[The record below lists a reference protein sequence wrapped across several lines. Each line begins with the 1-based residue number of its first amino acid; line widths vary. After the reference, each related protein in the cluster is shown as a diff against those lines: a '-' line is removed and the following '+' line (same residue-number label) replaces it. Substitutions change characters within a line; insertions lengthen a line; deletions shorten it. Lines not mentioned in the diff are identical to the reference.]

1 MSRPASGGNPYLNLG
16 VLALVV
22 AAMCLLPMMTTPYYI
37 RVATGVAMWAG
48 IALSWNVICG
58 YAGYISFGHVAF
70 FGIGAYTTAILM
82 QPDVD
87 WNFWATLP
95 VAAVI
100 AGAVAALVGWPA
112 LRLKGAYFAIATW
125 ALAEAIRE
133 LATVVDITGGSG
145 GLKTPI
151 RLDDNFFFYTML
163 AAAAIAYAV
172 CYLLLERS
180 RFGFQVKAVRDNE
193 IAARAQGINTTLV
206 KIEAFVLSAMIPAV
220 LGGINAYWITFINPD
235 SVLNTIITDQL
246 VVMVLVGGLGHA
258 WGPALGATAMF
269 LLQEQLRVSYG
280 ETTAYIIV
288 VGALVMAVVLFLPDG
303 LVSIGRRARRMRLI
317 RQWLRRARNDVA
329 PPSNGPRDRGGHTM
343 TVLAVDDL
351 FRSFGGIR
359 AVDGVT
365 FAVEQAEI
373 VGIIGP
379 NGSGKS
385 TLFNLLTGALKP
397 DKGTITL
404 FGKNITRLAPY
415 KIARAGL
422 GRTFQIP
429 ALFVNMTVRENL
441 WTAAVQFDWD
451 NARADADAVLERL
464 ELNHVADDLASTLS
478 GGQQRLLE
486 MGRVLM
492 QNPKVALLDEVAAGV
507 HPRLRQ
513 IMLDAIRTLRDAG
526 TTFLV
531 IEHDMELAQD
541 ICDRIIVMDA
551 GKIVAQG
558 SFEEISHDPHVME
571 AYLGVSAE

>member
-1 MSRPASGGNPYLNLG
+1 MSKPASGGNPYLNLG

-22 AAMCLLPMMTTPYYI
+22 AALCLLPMMTSPYYI

-163 AAAAIAYAV
+163 AAAAIAYAL

-193 IAARAQGINTTLV
+193 IAARAQGINSTLV

-280 ETTAYIIV
+280 ETTAYIII

-317 RQWLRRARNDVA
+317 RQWLRRARDDVA
-329 PPSNGPRDRGGHTM
+329 PP
-343 TVLAVDDL
+343 
-351 FRSFGGIR
+351 
-359 AVDGVT
+359 
-365 FAVEQAEI
+365 
-373 VGIIGP
+373 P
-379 NGSGKS
+379 NGQPRPRRPHDDGAGGRRPVP
-385 TLFNLLTGALKP
+385 LLRRHPRG
-397 DKGTITL
+397 
-404 FGKNITRLAPY
+404 RRCHVRC
-415 KIARAGL
+415 RAG
-422 GRTFQIP
+422 GDRRHHRAERQREEHTVQP
-429 ALFVNMTVRENL
+429 AHRRPEARQRHHHVVR
-441 WTAAVQFDWD
+441 
-451 NARADADAVLERL
+451 
-464 ELNHVADDLASTLS
+464 
-478 GGQQRLLE
+478 
-486 MGRVLM
+486 
-492 QNPKVALLDEVAAGV
+492 
-507 HPRLRQ
+507 
-513 IMLDAIRTLRDAG
+513 
-526 TTFLV
+526 
-531 IEHDMELAQD
+531 
-541 ICDRIIVMDA
+541 
-551 GKIVAQG
+551 
-558 SFEEISHDPHVME
+558 
-571 AYLGVSAE
+571 